1 MKRRDFLSASAA
13 AAAIGLSPGAPAL
26 ASALAAVTTPRTASR
41 SLKIL
46 ILGGTGFTGPA
57 QVAYAVAR
65 GHEVTVF
72 NRGRSEAPLPE
83 GVEQLTG
90 DRHLGELDA
99 LRGRRW
105 DVVLDN
111 PSTLP
116 FWVRDVGEVLQ
127 DKTDRYVL
135 TSSVSVYDLEGA
147 SAVTEDTPLLEYAEG
162 DPLEVR
168 AETFRMETFGHMKAA
183 SEREAIR
190 WYGERTTIIRPG
202 LIVGPRDQ
210 TDRFTY
216 WPLRIARGGDVL
228 APGDGLDATQVI
240 DGRDLGEWTVRL
252 AESNAGGA
260 YNAAGPRSRL
270 TMAEMLHGVR
280 GALSGDLDVRFH
292 WVPMETLTEH
302 EVRPWAEM
310 TAWFGPRSILGEV
323 SNQRAVAAGLSFRPL
338 AETVV
343 DTLAW
348 FRSLPAERQQAP
360 RAGLAADKE
369 ARVLAAWLAG
379 R

>member
-1 MKRRDFLSASAA
+1 
-13 AAAIGLSPGAPAL
+13 L
-26 ASALAAVTTPRTASR
+26 ASALAGAGAGSATPRR
-41 SLKIL
+41 LRIL
-46 ILGGTGFTGPA
+46 ILGGTGFTGPF

-72 NRGRSEAPLPE
+72 NRGRSEAPLPD

-116 FWVRDVGEVLQ
+116 FWVRDAGEILH
-127 DKTDRYVL
+127 DSTARYLL
-135 TSSVSVYDLEGA
+135 TSSVSVYDTAGA
-147 SAVTEDTPLLEYAEG
+147 SAIDEDTPLLEYTDG

-168 AETFRMETFGHMKAA
+168 TETFRMETFGHMKAA
-183 SEREAIR
+183 CEREAAR
-190 WYGERTTIIRPG
+190 WYGTRATIIRPG

-240 DGRDLGEWTVRL
+240 DARDLAEWTIRL
-252 AESNAGGA
+252 AEADAAGA
-260 YNAAGPRSRL
+260 YNATGPRARL
-270 TMAEMLHGVR
+270 TMAEMLHGIR
-280 GALSGDLDVRFH
+280 AALPGDLDVRFH
-292 WVPMETLTEH
+292 WAPAEILAAH
-302 EVRPWAEM
+302 EVRAWSEM
-310 TAWFGPRSILGEV
+310 TAWFGPRAIMGEV
-323 SNQRAVAAGLSFRPL
+323 SNARAVAAGLSFRPL
-338 AETVV
+338 AGTVV

-348 FRSLPAERQQAP
+348 FSALPTERQAAP

-369 ARVLAAWLAG
+369 ARVIATMLAAGDRAP
-379 R
+379 

>member
-1 MKRRDFLSASAA
+1 MKRRDFLTASAA
-13 AAAIGLSPGAPAL
+13 TAAFGLAQGTPAL
-26 ASALAAVTTPRTASR
+26 ASALAAAAPGRPSR
-41 SLKIL
+41 ALRIL

-57 QVAYAVAR
+57 QVAHAVAR

-72 NRGRSEAPLPE
+72 NRGRSEAPLPD

-116 FWVRDVGEVLQ
+116 FWVRDAGRVLQ
-127 DKTDRYVL
+127 DQTDRYIL

-147 SAVTEDTPLLEYAEG
+147 TAVTEETPLLEYTEG

-168 AETFRMETFGHMKAA
+168 ADTFRMETFGQMKAA
-183 SEREAIR
+183 SEREAVR
-190 WYGERTTIIRPG
+190 WFGERATIIRPG

-252 AESNAGGA
+252 AEANLGGA
-260 YNAAGPRSRL
+260 FNAAGPRSRL
-270 TMAEMLHGVR
+270 SMAEMLHGIR
-280 GALSGDLDVRFH
+280 GALTGDLELRFH
-292 WVPMETLTEH
+292 WVPGEKLAEY

-323 SNQRAVAAGLSFRPL
+323 SNERAVAAGLSFRPL
-338 AETVV
+338 ADTVV

-360 RAGLAADKE
+360 RAGLDAEKE
-369 ARVLAAWLAG
+369 ARVLAAWLG
-379 R
+379 